1 MPGSVVFLKQV
12 PWALCAIISYS
23 KEEMCIIIAVE
34 EDSLQVETDAGHS
47 WCWQTS
53 CTDLQTTSKWG
64 SFFFFFFL
72 VLFLFPDYLKHTTCQ
87 RQIKWRHRT
96 RTTTCGWAES
106 LCCCLFFLP
115 LLLFL
120 SSSALPLPLPPRAAC
135 RKNICHMYYEWS
147 VPRQRQQDLELWQ
160 MRSMLM
166 AAAKCFCFVCR
177 IPCTIVAAVEG
188 YMSLGTEFFT

>member
-1 MPGSVVFLKQV
+1 MSGSVAFLKQV
-12 PWALCAIISYS
+12 PWALCAIISYAE
-23 KEEMCIIIAVE
+23 EEMCIIIAVAK
-34 EDSLQVETDAGHS
+34 DSLQVETDAGHS

-64 SFFFFFFL
+64 SFFFFFFFF
-72 VLFLFPDYLKHTTCQ
+72 VLFLFPDYLKTHTTCQ

-120 SSSALPLPLPPRAAC
+120 SSSALPLPPRAAC

-188 YMSLGTEFFT
+188 YMNVLLNF